1 MVKLFLAATIFLAAC
16 GTSKMNDSC
25 KGEAKEDCMCTMQ
38 YDPVCGCDKKNYSN
52 ACVAGCAGVKSF
64 VKGECPVE

>member
-1 MVKLFLAATIFLAAC
+1 MIKFLIVATILLASC
-16 GTSKMNDSC
+16 GTSKLGDDC
-25 KGEAKEDCMCTMQ
+25 KAEAKKDCMCTMQ
-38 YDPVCGCDKKNYSN
+38 YDPVCGCDKKTYSN